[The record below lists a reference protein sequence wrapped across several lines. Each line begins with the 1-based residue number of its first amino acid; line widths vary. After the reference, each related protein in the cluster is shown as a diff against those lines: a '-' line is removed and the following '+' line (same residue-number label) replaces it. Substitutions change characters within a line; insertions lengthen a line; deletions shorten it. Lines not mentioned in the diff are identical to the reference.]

1 MSLQDH
7 NINFMGR
14 RKLVGVMSIILV
26 ILSLV
31 ALAVNG
37 LKLGMDFTG
46 GTQIKLSYESA
57 VDTQE
62 IRDVL
67 EGQALRDAV
76 VVYYGAETEI
86 LIRFQGSLESVAVER
101 IGQRLSVVDPKAEIL
116 SVTQGGNEHAATVT
130 IKSSEDLISKTTD
143 IFPADVFENTTTTK
157 ERNGDV
163 VFMLEKSLDLW
174 VSDSVSAELSA
185 AAGSEVNWK
194 GSDFVDSQVGSE
206 MFENAV
212 IGMLVALGIVM
223 LYVAL
228 RFQFKFSVGAVT
240 ALVHDVI
247 IVLGFFAIF
256 NLDFDLTVF
265 AALLAVIGYSLNDT
279 IVVSDRIRENF
290 RKIRKS
296 DSTEIINVSLNQ
308 TLGRTLMTSLTTL
321 IVLFSLFF
329 LGGEVIHG
337 FALAL
342 IIGVT
347 VGTYSSIYV
356 AANVMLL
363 MKIDKEDLMVPVKEG
378 AELDEHPL

>member
-14 RKLVGVMSIILV
+14 RKFVGVMSIILV
-26 ILSLV
+26 VISLA
-31 ALAVNG
+31 ALAMNG

-46 GTQIKLSYESA
+46 GTQIKLGYESA
-57 VDTQE
+57 ADIQE

-67 EGQALRDAV
+67 EGQALRGAIV
-76 VVYYGAETEI
+76 VFYGAETEI

-101 IGQRLSVVDPKAEIL
+101 INQSLFAVDPNAEIL

-143 IFPADVFENTTTTK
+143 IFPADVFVDTTSTK

-163 VFMLEKSLDLW
+163 VFMLEKSLDSW
-174 VSDSVSAELSA
+174 VSDSVKTELSA

-228 RFQFKFSVGAVT
+228 RFQFKFSVGAVA
-240 ALVHDVI
+240 ALAHDVI

-256 NLDFDLTVF
+256 NWDFDLTVF
-265 AALLAVIGYSLNDT
+265 AAVLAVIGYSLNDT
-279 IVVSDRIRENF
+279 IVVSDRVRENF

-296 DSTEIINVSLNQ
+296 EPTEIINISLNQ

>member
-1 MSLQDH
+1 MSLKDL
-7 NINFMGR
+7 NIDFMGR
-14 RKLVGVMSIILV
+14 RKIVGVISIILV
-26 ILSLV
+26 VISLA

-46 GTQIKLSYESA
+46 GTQIKLAYESA
-57 VDTQE
+57 ADTEE
-62 IRDVL
+62 IRQVL
-67 EGQALRDAV
+67 EAQSLRDAV
-76 VVYYGAETEI
+76 VVYYGAETEV

-101 IGQRLSVVDPKAEIL
+101 ITDLLSAVDPEAEIL

-143 IFPADVFENTTTTK
+143 IFPADVFEDTTSTK
-157 ERNGDV
+157 ERNGDI

-174 VSDSVSAELSA
+174 VSDSVKAELSA

-228 RFQFKFSVGAVT
+228 RFQFKFSVGAVA
-240 ALVHDVI
+240 ALAHDVI

-256 NLDFDLTVF
+256 KWDFNLTVF
-265 AALLAVIGYSLNDT
+265 AAVLAVIGYSLNDT

-296 DSTEIINVSLNQ
+296 DSVEIINVSLNQ

-321 IVLFSLFF
+321 IVLFCLFF
-329 LGGEVIHG
+329 FGGEVING

-347 VGTYSSIYV
+347 IGTYSSIYV

-363 MKIDKEDLMVPVKEG
+363 MKIDKEDLIVPVKEG

>member
-14 RKLVGVMSIILV
+14 RKFVGVMSIILV
-26 ILSLV
+26 VISLA
-31 ALAVNG
+31 ALAMNG

-46 GTQIKLSYESA
+46 GTQIKLGYESA
-57 VDTQE
+57 ADIQE

-67 EGQALRDAV
+67 EGQALRGAIV
-76 VVYYGAETEI
+76 VFYGAETEI

-101 IGQRLSVVDPKAEIL
+101 INQSLFAVDPNAEIL

-143 IFPADVFENTTTTK
+143 IFPADVFVDTTSTK

-163 VFMLEKSLDLW
+163 VFMLGKSLDSW
-174 VSDSVSAELSA
+174 VSDSVKTELSA
-185 AAGSEVNWK
+185 AAGSEVIWK

-228 RFQFKFSVGAVT
+228 RFQFKFSVGAVA
-240 ALVHDVI
+240 ALAHDVI
-247 IVLGFFAIF
+247 IVLGFFAVF
-256 NLDFDLTVF
+256 NWDFDLTVF
-265 AALLAVIGYSLNDT
+265 AAVLAVIGYSLNDT
-279 IVVSDRIRENF
+279 IVVSDRVRENF

-296 DSTEIINVSLNQ
+296 EPTEIINVSLNQ